1 MQARTRILAAA
12 ALAVFSTSV
21 PAREP
26 GAHVHGAARLD
37 VALDG
42 GTLTLSLE
50 SPLDSLLGFEHMPRN
65 EKQRAA
71 VRAMAE
77 KLARSEKLFVPSPA
91 AQCVPQA
98 AKLESPLL
106 EAGNQDAP
114 AGHLDLDGEY
124 VFRCARPEALRDLEV
139 RLFEAFPGLRRL
151 DVQAAT
157 SRGQAATRLT
167 PGKRRISW

>member
-1 MQARTRILAAA
+1 MQARTKILAA
-12 ALAVFSTSV
+12 ALAVFSASA
-21 PAREP
+21 PAHEP

-37 VALDG
+37 AVVDG

-50 SPLDSLLGFEHMPRN
+50 SPLDSLLGFEHMPRT

-77 KLARSEKLFVPSPA
+77 KLAKTEKLFVPSPA

-106 EAGNQDAP
+106 EAGNQDAK
-114 AGHLDLDGEY
+114 AGHLDIAGEY
-124 VFRCARPEALRDLEV
+124 VFRCARPEALRDIEV
-139 RLFEAFPGLRRL
+139 RLFEPFPRLRRL

-157 SRGQAATRLT
+157 PHGQAAARLT
-167 PGKRRISW
+167 PSKRRIAW